1 MHALLNA
8 LETFDGGALAL
19 WTMDE
24 LATARG
30 KSEHF
35 KARLTSTTM
44 ARYHSRLLSTCWAAW
59 RSLAWGHRT
68 ARTARHASHEARQEG
83 ARLKKGLALSE
94 RLRSEARAEADDELE
109 QAWAEAMNWQRT
121 AHKQQQA
128 SARPAPLALCNPP
141 RRAPPLRASSLSTP
155 TSLSAPSSPL
165 SRLPLPTPRRL
176 PLPLQALETER
187 RMHTEKLEHAQ
198 RGGEGSP
205 PLLGIA
211 LASAGAGGE
220 GGEAGLERSSSFSA
234 ERAEQLLAASPAF
247 GGGGAAIR
255 SLSRSLSVGPI
266 ATPPTKLS
274 SADLMHGRANDEDH
288 GEEVARLQAMAARS
302 REAEVAWMKE
312 REDMRSKLEAAQA
325 GRAEAEEMAEGAEAK
340 YERAMREGTERQV
353 AERMAVL
360 EKRSTSLRVKSEALQ
375 GERDAAM
382 SEAEGLRAELD
393 MVSGLRRREKSESTS
408 RLASLEEHVVKMHAA
423 SWSLQKTKLLQL
435 QKAEASQ
442 DQLRARH
449 AAA

>member
-128 SARPAPLALCNPP
+128 HHPP
-141 RRAPPLRASSLSTP
+141 RTP
-155 TSLSAPSSPL
+155 CP
-165 SRLPLPTPRRL
+165 
-176 PLPLQALETER
+176 
-187 RMHTEKLEHAQ
+187 
-198 RGGEGSP
+198 
-205 PLLGIA
+205 
-211 LASAGAGGE
+211 
-220 GGEAGLERSSSFSA
+220 
-234 ERAEQLLAASPAF
+234 
-247 GGGGAAIR
+247 
-255 SLSRSLSVGPI
+255 
-266 ATPPTKLS
+266 
-274 SADLMHGRANDEDH
+274 
-288 GEEVARLQAMAARS
+288 
-302 REAEVAWMKE
+302 
-312 REDMRSKLEAAQA
+312 
-325 GRAEAEEMAEGAEAK
+325 
-340 YERAMREGTERQV
+340 
-353 AERMAVL
+353 
-360 EKRSTSLRVKSEALQ
+360 
-375 GERDAAM
+375 
-382 SEAEGLRAELD
+382 
-393 MVSGLRRREKSESTS
+393 
-408 RLASLEEHVVKMHAA
+408 
-423 SWSLQKTKLLQL
+423 
-435 QKAEASQ
+435 
-442 DQLRARH
+442 
-449 AAA
+449 

>member
-1 MHALLNA
+1 
-8 LETFDGGALAL
+8 
-19 WTMDE
+19 
-24 LATARG
+24 
-30 KSEHF
+30 
-35 KARLTSTTM
+35 
-44 ARYHSRLLSTCWAAW
+44 
-59 RSLAWGHRT
+59 
-68 ARTARHASHEARQEG
+68 
-83 ARLKKGLALSE
+83 
-94 RLRSEARAEADDELE
+94 
-109 QAWAEAMNWQRT
+109 
-121 AHKQQQA
+121 
-128 SARPAPLALCNPP
+128 
-141 RRAPPLRASSLSTP
+141 
-155 TSLSAPSSPL
+155 
-165 SRLPLPTPRRL
+165 
-176 PLPLQALETER
+176 
-187 RMHTEKLEHAQ
+187 MHTEKLEHAQ

-211 LASAGAGGE
+211 LVSAGEGGE
-220 GGEAGLERSSSFSA
+220 GGEGGLERSSSFSA

-449 AAA
+449 AAALEQLRTSSSLPPALNPPRP

>member
-1 MHALLNA
+1 
-8 LETFDGGALAL
+8 
-19 WTMDE
+19 
-24 LATARG
+24 
-30 KSEHF
+30 
-35 KARLTSTTM
+35 
-44 ARYHSRLLSTCWAAW
+44 
-59 RSLAWGHRT
+59 
-68 ARTARHASHEARQEG
+68 
-83 ARLKKGLALSE
+83 
-94 RLRSEARAEADDELE
+94 
-109 QAWAEAMNWQRT
+109 
-121 AHKQQQA
+121 
-128 SARPAPLALCNPP
+128 
-141 RRAPPLRASSLSTP
+141 
-155 TSLSAPSSPL
+155 
-165 SRLPLPTPRRL
+165 
-176 PLPLQALETER
+176 
-187 RMHTEKLEHAQ
+187 MHTEKLEHAQ

-205 PLLGIA
+205 PLVV
-211 LASAGAGGE
+211 ASALSSAGEGGQ
-220 GGEAGLERSSSFSA
+220 GGEAGIERSSSFSA

-247 GGGGAAIR
+247 GGGGGGEGGGGWGSIR
-255 SLSRSLSVGPI
+255 SLSRSLSVVAL

-302 REAEVAWMKE
+302 REAEVAWMAE
-312 REDMRSKLEAAQA
+312 REDIRGKLEAAQA
-325 GRAEAEEMAEGAEAK
+325 SRVEAEAMAEGAEAK

-360 EKRSTSLRVKSEALQ
+360 EKRSTSLRVKSETLQ
-375 GERDAAM
+375 EERDAAV

-449 AAA
+449 AAALEQNPPPLPASAPTPHAICALTRDAALSGYCARR